1 MGCLVIAAIVIVLAT
16 IAIQILIALLPVL
29 LVIGGMCLVFFIVG
43 GASGGVKEFKKEI
56 AYTQNTVR
64 EHMVQ
69 FRDDVQR
76 DYHEEMLSM
85 TLQKSGVNFN
95 KLRPEMDSAI
105 SVVVSVYHTAMN
117 DDKYKP
123 LITSAND
130 YEGHSERSA
139 HYVGAALDFR
149 IKDMG
154 SLETRKQIAQMVRD
168 NLGNRYTVLH
178 EDIGQENEH
187 LHVQLRNGTYNR
199 NAVWK

>member
-1 MGCLVIAAIVIVLAT
+1 MVDILEKMFSGIGSGLLTILSGIGTLIKSLFIGVFSILDGILGGDENSPECVPQTEIVEHYVEMHRDSA
-16 IAIQILIALLPVL
+16 QQ
-29 LVIGGMCLVFFIVG
+29 
-43 GASGGVKEFKKEI
+43 EF
-56 AYTQNTVR
+56 
-64 EHMVQ
+64 
-69 FRDDVQR
+69 
-76 DYHEEMLSM
+76 HEQMLSM
-85 TLQKSGVNFN
+85 TLQKSSVNFN

-117 DDKYKP
+117 DDEYKP

-154 SLETRKQIAQMVRD
+154 KKVDREKLAQMVREE
-168 NLGNRYTVLH
+168 LGSRFVVLH
-178 EDIGQENEH
+178 EDIGNENEH
-187 LHVQLRNGTYNR
+187 LHVQLRKGTYNR

>member
-1 MGCLVIAAIVIVLAT
+1 MAEILEKMLSGVGSGLLTILCGIWTLLKSLAIGVFS
-16 IAIQILIALLPVL
+16 ILDALLGDENSSECVPQTE
-29 LVIGGMCLVFFIVG
+29 IVEHYVEMHRDS
-43 GASGGVKEFKKEI
+43 AQQEF
-56 AYTQNTVR
+56 
-64 EHMVQ
+64 
-69 FRDDVQR
+69 
-76 DYHEEMLSM
+76 HEQMLSM

-95 KLRPEMDSAI
+95 MLRPEMDSAI

-117 DDKYKP
+117 DDEYKP

-154 SLETRKQIAQMVRD
+154 KKVDREKLAQMVREE
-168 NLGNRYTVLH
+168 LGSRFVVLH
-178 EDIGQENEH
+178 EDIGNENEH
-187 LHVQLRNGTYNR
+187 LHVQLRKGTYNR

>member
-1 MGCLVIAAIVIVLAT
+1 MVDILEKMFSGIGSGLLT
-16 IAIQILIALLPVL
+16 ILSGIGTLIKS
-29 LVIGGMCLVFFIVG
+29 LVIGVFSILDGVLGGDDNSSECVPQTEIVEHYVEMHRDS
-43 GASGGVKEFKKEI
+43 AQQEF
-56 AYTQNTVR
+56 
-64 EHMVQ
+64 
-69 FRDDVQR
+69 
-76 DYHEEMLSM
+76 HEQMLSM

-105 SVVVSVYHTAMN
+105 FVVVSVYHTAMN
-117 DDKYKP
+117 DDEYKP

-130 YEGHSERSA
+130 YEEHSEKSA

-154 SLETRKQIAQMVRD
+154 TLENRKQIAQMVRD
-168 NLGNRYTVLH
+168 NLGYRYTVLH
-178 EDIGQENEH
+178 EDIGLDNEH

>member
-1 MGCLVIAAIVIVLAT
+1 MVD
-16 IAIQILIALLPVL
+16 ILEKMFSGIGSGLLTML
-29 LVIGGMCLVFFIVG
+29 SGIGTLIKSLVIGVFSILDGVLG
-43 GASGGVKEFKKEI
+43 GDENSPECVPQTEF
-56 AYTQNTVR
+56 
-64 EHMVQ
+64 
-69 FRDDVQR
+69 
-76 DYHEEMLSM
+76 HEQMLSM

-117 DDKYKP
+117 DDEYKP

-149 IKDMG
+149 IKGMG

-199 NAVWK
+199 NVEWD

>member
-1 MGCLVIAAIVIVLAT
+1 MASVLGCLVIAAIVIVLAT
-16 IAIQILIALLPVL
+16 IAIKILIALLPVL

-130 YEGHSERSA
+130 IMRGILK
-139 HYVGAALDFR
+139 GLL
-149 IKDMG
+149 IMW
-154 SLETRKQIAQMVRD
+154 
-168 NLGNRYTVLH
+168 VLH
-178 EDIGQENEH
+178 STLESRVWGA
-187 LHVQLRNGTYNR
+187 LKLVNR
-199 NAVWK
+199 